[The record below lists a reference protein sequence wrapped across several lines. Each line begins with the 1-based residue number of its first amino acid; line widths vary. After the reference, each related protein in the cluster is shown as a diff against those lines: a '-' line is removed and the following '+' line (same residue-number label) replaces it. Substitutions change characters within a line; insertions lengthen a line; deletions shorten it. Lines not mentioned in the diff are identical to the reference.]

1 MKSKLISENGK
12 EKTYAIIFDAGDE
25 VKKGLLDFAK
35 ENNLTAASFKAI
47 GAFERATF
55 GYFDIE
61 KQDYDKIP
69 INEQV
74 EVISLIGDV
83 ALDTK
88 GEPQVHA
95 HCVVAK
101 RDGTAHGGHVLEAFV
116 RPTLELILTESP
128 AEMQKTYREE
138 FGLALIDLDAGS

>member
-1 MKSKLISENGK
+1 MKSKLISDEN

-25 VKKGLLDFAK
+25 VKKGLLDFAVK
-35 ENNLTAASFKAI
+35 NDLTASSFKAI
-47 GAFERATF
+47 GAFERATL

-61 KQDYDKIP
+61 SQEYEKIP

-74 EVISLIGDV
+74 EVVSLIGDV
-83 ALDTK
+83 ATGED

-101 RDGTAHGGHVLEAFV
+101 RDGTAHGGHLLEAFV
-116 RPTLELILTESP
+116 RPTLEVILTETP
-128 AEMQKTYREE
+128 AIMRKTYRKE
-138 FGLALIDLDAGS
+138 FGLALIDLDVN

>member
-1 MKSKLISENGK
+1 MKSKLISQEQ
-12 EKTYAIIFDAGDE
+12 EKTYVLVFDAGDE
-25 VKKGLLDFAK
+25 VTEGLLEFAR
-35 ENNLTAASFKAI
+35 ENDLTASSFKAI

-55 GYFDIE
+55 GWFNLETEGYE
-61 KQDYDKIP
+61 KIP

-83 ALDTK
+83 ATGSG

-101 RDGTAHGGHVLEAFV
+101 RDGMAHGGHLLEAFV
-116 RPTLELILTESP
+116 RPTLELVLTETP
-128 AEMQKTYREE
+128 AHLRKTYRKE
-138 FGLALIDLDAGS
+138 FGLALIDLDAKE

>member
-1 MKSKLISENGK
+1 MKNKLITENET
-12 EKTYAIIFDAGDE
+12 EKTYAIIFDPGDE
-25 VKKGLLDFAK
+25 VKNGLLDFAK
-35 ENNLTAASFKAI
+35 ENNVTAASFKAI
-47 GAFERATF
+47 GAFEKATF

-61 KQDYDKIP
+61 KQDYEKIP

-83 ALDTK
+83 ALDPK

-101 RDGTAHGGHVLEAFV
+101 RDGSAHGGHVLEAFV
-116 RPTLELILTESP
+116 CPTLELILTETP
-128 AEMQKTYREE
+128 AELKKTYRKE
-138 FGLALIDLDAGS
+138 FGLALIDLDA